1 MSDMNLLTS
10 MAFFKAH
17 QLDRANRGLSNT
29 LDQANA
35 NIDEG
40 QRIINRLYA
49 QTLELAADLKEANIV
64 RLALNAAHGA
74 ELDAWRTEH
83 PVSHMHDVMGTFK
96 DGDDMRRN
104 FVIWAEM
111 FDATCRS
118 QGIRNPEAFRIG

>member
-10 MAFFKAH
+10 MAFSKAH

-49 QTLELAADLKEANIV
+49 QVQQLTADLNQAHIIGD
-64 RLALNAAHGA
+64 AANAAHGA

-96 DGDDMRRN
+96 SGNDMRRN